1 MIRKRVPDKFK
12 AKSLIEASELEMK
25 FIRTLKVSKESGSTI
40 VGRIYENFRRL
51 GEALMLIN
59 GKESVGAG
67 HHNDV
72 INELLLLNIET
83 KRPILVLKNL
93 KKIRENINYEG
104 YIPNLNEVEDVLS
117 IADACFKP
125 ILKEV
130 LNELEKL

>member
-1 MIRKRVPDKFK
+1 MIRERVPDKFK
-12 AKSLIEASELEMK
+12 ARSLIEAAELEMK
-25 FIRTLKVSKESGSTI
+25 FIQTLKVSKESGSTI

-59 GKESVGAG
+59 GKESVGPG

-72 INELLLLNIET
+72 INELLLLKVKT

-104 YIPNLNEVEDVLS
+104 YIPGIVEVEDVLS
-117 IADACFKP
+117 IADSCFKP

-130 LNELEKL
+130 RKELDKL